1 MPGGLRP
8 CGATHMATHFES
20 SIPEPIEETTEND
33 LLDPVEN
40 DVSVVE
46 EIPVEL
52 TYDQKYDKL
61 GMAVTKHSLNRDPM
75 YQALRYCFEE
85 KPLREVEDYI
95 ASLPSFA
102 RSTMNQ
108 YYMLQVLVR
117 AYGMEMIERDIDGNQ
132 VTPEQKEGLSEDE
145 IDDLVYAFSFQTTDI
160 GRDFV
165 EQNSAHSRLAAL
177 INYKPERKDTYIE
190 LLEFIAEQPRSY
202 DEVKELLAGRPI
214 LEVVIDGT
222 HETMQPSVFVDKL
235 DRAGAIAWDKGWNLT
250 EEGREFLEELK
261 TCE

>member
-1 MPGGLRP
+1 MT
-8 CGATHMATHFES
+8 ATITS

-33 LLDPVEN
+33 LLDPAVT
-40 DVSVVE
+40 DVSAE
-46 EIPVEL
+46 EDAVVEL

-75 YQALRYCFEE
+75 YQALVYCLEE
-85 KPLREVEDYI
+85 RPLREVEDYI

-117 AYGMEMIERDIDGNQ
+117 AYGMEMIERDIEGN
-132 VTPEQKEGLSEDE
+132 VVLPEQKEGLTEDE
-145 IDDLVYAFSFQTTDI
+145 IDDLVYAFSFKTTDL

-165 EQNSAHSRLAAL
+165 EQNSAQSRMAAL
-177 INYKPERKDTYIE
+177 LDYKPERKETYIE

-202 DEVKELLAGRPI
+202 DEVKELLTGRPI

-222 HETMQPSVFVDKL
+222 HQTMQPSVFVDKL
-235 DRAGAIAWDKGWNLT
+235 DRAGAIAWNKGWNLT
-250 EEGREFLEELK
+250 NEGRKFLEELK